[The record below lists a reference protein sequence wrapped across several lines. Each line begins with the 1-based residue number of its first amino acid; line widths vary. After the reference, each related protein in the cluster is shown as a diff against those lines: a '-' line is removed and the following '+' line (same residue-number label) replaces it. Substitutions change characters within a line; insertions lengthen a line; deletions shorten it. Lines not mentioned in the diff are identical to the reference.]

1 MTWAHE
7 DLQHDLA
14 STRRDVGEIAVERL
28 SIGFYGG
35 NGQIDVFAVR
45 PSWTQANPT
54 VYEVKISRADFL
66 RDTQA
71 GKYQRYLPYC
81 RRLYFATPEGMVHR
95 KEVPE
100 GTGLC
105 VRGENGWRTV
115 LAPRVRPVPEGWP
128 EILFSLLLKIH
139 PGPWDKPTRA
149 ERVRATAKAAETRV
163 AGRATAPKVA
173 AALNELDALR
183 GSVASARRE
192 ICDVLGVN
200 PETDP
205 RDLWHLSWAVRNLA
219 PAKLPPEMAELK
231 RTILRARA
239 SLERAERIVEDAG
252 AAPEDR
258 HAEYPERS
266 VTERPEVILTP

>member
-1 MTWAHE
+1 MSWGHE

-14 STRRDVGEIAVERL
+14 TTRRDAGEIAVERL
-28 SIGFYGG
+28 SIGSYGG
-35 NGQIDVFAVR
+35 GGQIDVFALR
-45 PSWTQANPT
+45 PSWTGPMPT

-105 VRGENGWRTV
+105 VRGERGWRTV
-115 LAPRVRPVPEGWP
+115 AAPRVRPEPEGWP

-149 ERVRATAKAAETRV
+149 ERIRATAQAMELRTV
-163 AGRATAPKVA
+163 GRGTAPKVA
-173 AALNELDALR
+173 AALRELDDTR
-183 GSVASARRE
+183 GAIASAHRQL
-192 ICDVLGVN
+192 CDALGV
-200 PETDP
+200 PDTDP
-205 RDLWHLSWAVRNLA
+205 RDLWHLATAIRNLA
-219 PAKLPPEMAELK
+219 PTKLPPKVAEVK
-231 RTILRARA
+231 RGILRAKA
-239 SLERAERIVEDAG
+239 SIEQAERAVDAMAAAEEVLDLG
-252 AAPEDR
+252 AA
-258 HAEYPERS
+258 
-266 VTERPEVILTP
+266 

>member
-1 MTWAHE
+1 MNGSWEHE

-14 STRRDVGEIAVERL
+14 TTRRDVGEIAVERL
-28 SIGFYGG
+28 AIGFYGG

-45 PSWTQANPT
+45 PSWTQPVPT

-71 GKYQRYLPYC
+71 GKYQKYLPYC

-115 LAPRVRPVPEGWP
+115 LAPRMRTDPEGWA

-149 ERVRATAKAAETRV
+149 ERVQATAKAMETRG
-163 AGRATAPKVA
+163 AGRGTAPKVA
-173 AALNELDALR
+173 AALRELDDLR
-183 GSVASARRE
+183 GSVDSAHRELCNALGVPDTDTRE
-192 ICDVLGVN
+192 IWQLA
-200 PETDP
+200 
-205 RDLWHLSWAVRNLA
+205 LAVRNTA
-219 PAKLPPEMAELK
+219 PAKLPPEMAEVK
-231 RTILRARA
+231 RGILRAKAHIEQVERVVDGLGVA
-239 SLERAERIVEDAG
+239 S
-252 AAPEDR
+252 
-258 HAEYPERS
+258 
-266 VTERPEVILTP
+266 

>member
-1 MTWAHE
+1 M
-7 DLQHDLA
+7 QHDLA
-14 STRRDVGEIAVERL
+14 TTRRDVGEIAVERL
-28 SIGFYGG
+28 AIGSYGG

-45 PSWTQANPT
+45 PSWTQPVPT

-81 RRLYFATPEGMVHR
+81 RRLYFATPEGTVHR

-105 VRGENGWRTV
+105 VRGKNGWRSV
-115 LAPRVRPVPEGWP
+115 LAPRIRPAPDGWP

-149 ERVRATAKAAETRV
+149 ERMRATAKAMEARV

-192 ICDVLGVN
+192 ICDVLGVD
-200 PETDP
+200 PETDN

-219 PAKLPPEMAELK
+219 PAKLSPEMAEVK
-231 RTILRARA
+231 RGILRAKA
-239 SLERAERIVEDAG
+239 HIEQVERVVDGLGG
-252 AAPEDR
+252 A
-258 HAEYPERS
+258 
-266 VTERPEVILTP
+266 T